1 MTYEFC
7 IVVFYS
13 SQHAMYFENR
23 LKHLGLDASIIPTP
37 RGITQ
42 SCSYSV
48 RFNVKDLDKV
58 IQEYDKIKFP
68 IAGIFKVVMMY
79 GKYKTVEKLK

>member
-1 MTYEFC
+1 MHEYC
-7 IVVFYS
+7 IIVFYS
-13 SQHAMYFENR
+13 SQHAMYFENK
-23 LKHLGLDASIIPTP
+23 LKYLNLNVSFMPTP
-37 RGITQ
+37 RGITAG
-42 SCSYSV
+42 CSYSI
-48 RFNVKDLDKV
+48 RFDIKDLDKV